1 MKRGKQRPAERRTLP
16 SCRRNAPR
24 LPKKEAVARL
34 SRLEGWTLSGKGIA
48 KVYDFKDYRRTLAF
62 VNAVA
67 RMAERED
74 HHPELSFGYKDCR
87 VFFSTH
93 SAGGLSE
100 NDFICAV
107 RADRIFGMISAR

>member
-1 MKRGKQRPAERRTLP
+1 MKRGKQRPEERKTEP

-24 LPKKEAVARL
+24 LPKKEALARL
-34 SRLEGWTLSGKGIA
+34 SRMSGWKLSGRGIA
-48 KVYDFKDYRRTLAF
+48 KVYDFKDYRGTLAF

-67 RMAERED
+67 RMAGRED
-74 HHPELSFGYKDCR
+74 HHPELSFGYKACR

-100 NDFICAV
+100 NDFLCALG
-107 RADRIFGMISAR
+107 ADRIFGTLAAR